1 MLYTYC
7 EQVVFKKCRL
17 ILCLKIE
24 SYKRK
29 QVFVKEDKKYNPK
42 HSVDVQYRVMVWHF
56 VIVVQKHAAVVYFC
70 CCFGSCLALFRIFG
84 LHRSGHSHI
93 IMACLNL
100 RIDAFSFR
108 VSVSRRTFGP
118 GNILVHAW
126 FGASP
131 QLTKCIWCMAVAQHQ
146 FYLDRKHNKV
156 GADNPCPHIYTDTSL
171 LYKQGKYFKNFLKL
185 LLLRDIVDTENTFLR
200 NCLYL
205 GIYYFENVFFGKF
218 FLSIDTKALNDL
230 SVLVEDLIYIGSIQ
244 SARKGSIA

>member
-1 MLYTYC
+1 
-7 EQVVFKKCRL
+7 
-17 ILCLKIE
+17 
-24 SYKRK
+24 
-29 QVFVKEDKKYNPK
+29 
-42 HSVDVQYRVMVWHF
+42 
-56 VIVVQKHAAVVYFC
+56 
-70 CCFGSCLALFRIFG
+70 
-84 LHRSGHSHI
+84 
-93 IMACLNL
+93 MACLNL

-218 FLSIDTKALNDL
+218 FLSIDTKALNEL